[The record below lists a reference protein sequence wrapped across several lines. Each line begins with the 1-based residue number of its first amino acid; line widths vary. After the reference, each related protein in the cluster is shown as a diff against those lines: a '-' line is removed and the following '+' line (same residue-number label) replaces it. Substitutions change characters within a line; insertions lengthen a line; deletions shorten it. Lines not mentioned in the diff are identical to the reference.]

1 MTTEKIKLFHEW
13 LRTAHSRQK
22 SYADRRRRDL
32 EFQIGDFLFLK
43 VSHLPGVK
51 RFGKKGKLSSRFVGP
66 FEVLERIGTVAYRIA
81 LPPELSNI
89 HNVFHVLMLRK
100 YILDPSHVLKYE
112 SLQIGGDLSYQE
124 QPVQILDRR
133 GQILRSKT
141 IPLLKVLWRNH
152 LHEEA
157 T

>member
-1 MTTEKIKLFHEW
+1 M
-13 LRTAHSRQK
+13 
-22 SYADRRRRDL
+22 
-32 EFQIGDFLFLK
+32 
-43 VSHLPGVK
+43 K

-66 FEVLERIGTVAYRIA
+66 FEVLERIGTMAYRIA

-100 YILDPSHVLKYE
+100 YIPDPSHVLKYE

-124 QPVQILDRR
+124 QPIQILDRR
-133 GQILRSKT
+133 EQILRSKT
-141 IPLLKVLWRNH
+141 ILLLKVLWRNH